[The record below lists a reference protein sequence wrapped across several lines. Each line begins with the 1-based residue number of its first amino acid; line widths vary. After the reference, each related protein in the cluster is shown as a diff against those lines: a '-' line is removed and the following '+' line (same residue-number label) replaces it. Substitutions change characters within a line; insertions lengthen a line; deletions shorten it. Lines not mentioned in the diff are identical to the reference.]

1 MRTRVKICGITR
13 IEDARCAV
21 ELGVDAIGL
30 VFYPKSPRAVSPHTA
45 FEIVREIGP
54 FVTIVGLFLD
64 PARQYVRRVIDAV
77 PVDLL
82 QFHGNE
88 CPADCGV
95 YGKPY
100 IKAVPMGAKT
110 QAVLYTNTYPDAS
123 GYLLDSHI
131 PGGSGGAGVTFDWR
145 LYPQGLGKPT
155 ILAGGLNPDNVAEAI
170 RMTRP
175 YAVDVS
181 SGVETEKGI
190 KDRERMIRFM
200 KEVNRVDCRN
210 N

>member
-13 IEDARCAV
+13 SQDARYAV

-45 FEIVREIGP
+45 SEITHEIAP
-54 FVTIVGLFLD
+54 FVTTVGLFLD
-64 PARQYVRRVIDAV
+64 PARQYVRQVIESV
-77 PVDLL
+77 PLDLL

-88 CPADCGV
+88 CPADCGA

-100 IKAVPMGAKT
+100 IKAVPMGT
-110 QAVLYTNTYPDAS
+110 ETNAVFYASTYPDAI

-131 PGGSGGAGVTFDWR
+131 PGGSGGSGTSFDWR
-145 LYPQGLGKPT
+145 LFPSDLDKPI
-155 ILAGGLNPDNVAEAI
+155 ILAGGLNAGNVAEAI

-181 SGVETEKGI
+181 SGVERKKGLKDKEK
-190 KDRERMIRFM
+190 MIRFM
-200 KEVNRVDCRN
+200 KEVHRVDCQKN
-210 N
+210 